1 MTIVDGAYF
10 GPSDHSCGAR
20 SFWVFV
26 GGVMCLLA
34 SSALALEPAPEGT
47 DASEVARLS
56 EDNMRSDRTFFKAR
70 MIVESPRL
78 SSGRSIAFSSWE
90 DRPTKRSFIRI
101 HEPAKDK
108 GSGFLKLHPNLW
120 MFIPRVERTMRIP
133 PSMMLSSWMGSD
145 FTNDD
150 LVRDSSE
157 VEDYTHELLGIE
169 PSLESAGG
177 RRAYV
182 VEYTPREEAAV
193 VWGRIVAWIDVESHS
208 PLRQEFYDEEGAKLR
223 EMVFSDHRK
232 TGDRLVPHHW
242 KLTPLEKP
250 GHSTVI
256 EIEEM
261 RFDIEIKE
269 KIFTK
274 RHLEEKSRGGGS

>member
-1 MTIVDGAYF
+1 MRGLNLIFSGLAI
-10 GPSDHSCGAR
+10 SCLVVSLVVPRA
-20 SFWVFV
+20 V
-26 GGVMCLLA
+26 
-34 SSALALEPAPEGT
+34 ALEVASDELE
-47 DASEVARLS
+47 ASEIARRAD
-56 EDNMRSDRTFFKAR
+56 DNMRSDRTAFKAR

-78 SSGRSIAFSSWE
+78 SSARTVAFSSWE
-90 DRPTKRSFIRI
+90 DRAAKSSFIRI

-120 MFIPRVERTMRIP
+120 MYVPRVERTMRIP

-157 VEDYTHELLGIE
+157 VDDYSHELIGIE

-182 VEYTPREEAAV
+182 VQYTPREEAAV
-193 VWGRIVAWIDVESHS
+193 VWGRIVAWIDVENYA
-208 PLRQEFYDEEGAKLR
+208 PLRQEFFDEDGKQLR
-223 EMVFSDHRK
+223 VLVFSDHREID
-232 TGDRLVPHHW
+232 GRWVPHHW
-242 KLTPLEKP
+242 SLTPLEKP

-256 EIEEM
+256 ELEEM
-261 RFDIEIKE
+261 RFDLKLDER
-269 KIFTK
+269 IFTK
-274 RHLEEKSRGGGS
+274 RHLEETR

>member
-1 MTIVDGAYF
+1 VRGLHRIVRGLSISSLVA
-10 GPSDHSCGAR
+10 
-20 SFWVFV
+20 
-26 GGVMCLLA
+26 CLLVSGA
-34 SSALALEPAPEGT
+34 AALEPAPDGL
-47 DASEVARLS
+47 DANEIARRAD
-56 EDNMRSDRTFFKAR
+56 DNMRSDRTEFKAR

-78 SSGRSIAFSSWE
+78 SSARTVAFSSWE
-90 DRPTKRSFIRI
+90 ERSTKRSFIRI

-120 MFIPRVERTMRIP
+120 MYVPRVERTMRIP

-157 VEDYTHELLGIE
+157 VDDYSHELLGIE

-182 VEYTPREEAAV
+182 VQYTPREEAAV
-193 VWGRIVAWIDVESHS
+193 VWGRIVAWIDVESHA
-208 PLRQEFYDEEGAKLR
+208 PLRQEFFDEDGEKLR
-223 EMVFSDHRK
+223 VLVFSDHREVD
-232 TGDRLVPHHW
+232 GRSVPHLW
-242 KLTPLEKP
+242 SLTPLEKP

-256 EIEEM
+256 EVEEM
-261 RFDIEIKE
+261 RFDVEIEE
-269 KIFTK
+269 RIFSK
-274 RHLEEKSRGGGS
+274 RHLEEER

>member
-1 MTIVDGAYF
+1 
-10 GPSDHSCGAR
+10 
-20 SFWVFV
+20 
-26 GGVMCLLA
+26 
-34 SSALALEPAPEGT
+34 
-47 DASEVARLS
+47 
-56 EDNMRSDRTFFKAR
+56 

-78 SSGRSIAFSSWE
+78 SSARTVAFSSWE
-90 DRPTKRSFIRI
+90 DRAAKSSFIRI

-120 MFIPRVERTMRIP
+120 MYVPRVERTMRIP

-157 VEDYTHELLGIE
+157 VDDYSHELIGIE

-182 VEYTPREEAAV
+182 VQYTPREEAAV
-193 VWGRIVAWIDVESHS
+193 VWGRIVAWIDV
-208 PLRQEFYDEEGAKLR
+208 
-223 EMVFSDHRK
+223 FSDHREID
-232 TGDRLVPHHW
+232 GRWVPHHW
-242 KLTPLEKP
+242 SLTPLEKP

-256 EIEEM
+256 ELEEM
-261 RFDIEIKE
+261 RFDLKLDER
-269 KIFTK
+269 IFTK
-274 RHLEEKSRGGGS
+274 RHLEETR